1 MGSRTKPPSCSWGGS
16 ARATIFVII
25 LPAATSAASLQAFY
39 RFSRATNTTSMENL
53 YNCTETSCELENDTL
68 AHNAT
73 NDTLTDGSR
82 GEPLADLILMGVLS
96 VVLGLMILV
105 TVIGRSSFIVLMV
118 MASD

>member
-1 MGSRTKPPSCSWGGS
+1 
-16 ARATIFVII
+16 
-25 LPAATSAASLQAFY
+25 
-39 RFSRATNTTSMENL
+39 MENL

-105 TVIGRSSFIVLMV
+105 TVIGRSAFTVLMV